1 MLHLNALA
9 VWFFFLSG
17 VFPYA
22 KCFICKEIGHLSKQ
36 CPDNPRGLYPN
47 GGCCKWCSSVEHYKR
62 DCPEL
67 KNKQGKIIIRLN
79 VDMSKRL
86 V

>member
-1 MLHLNALA
+1 MLQLNATA
-9 VWFFFLSG
+9 VFLSG

-47 GGCCKWCSSVEHYKR
+47 GGCCKLCSSVEHYKR

-67 KNKQGKIIIRLN
+67 KKKQGKTIIR
-79 VDMSKRL
+79 
-86 V
+86 